1 MRRVLAGALL
11 SIFLLAAPA
20 GQELIDRILAVV
32 NGQIITLTDVRAA
45 LHFQL
50 VPADVSTDP
59 IAAALQRLIDRR
71 LMLVDVERYAPPEPA
86 PADIDAGIDRIR
98 TRYKDALEL
107 TTALI
112 RYGLSDDE
120 LRRYVRDSLRIDA
133 YLQQRFA
140 AMPQPS
146 ADDLVRYY
154 RAHPEE
160 FLVNGK
166 PQLFNDA
173 QAAVR
178 ARVVETERD
187 RFMREWLA
195 GLRRRATILGP
206 YLPSR

>member
-1 MRRVLAGALL
+1 MRPVLAGALL
-11 SIFLLAAPA
+11 TLFLLAAPA
-20 GQELIDRILAVV
+20 GQELIDRILVVV
-32 NGQIITLTDVRAA
+32 NGQIITLSDVRAA

-59 IAAALQRLIDRR
+59 VAAALQRLIDRR

-86 PADIDAGIDRIR
+86 PADVETGIDRIR
-98 TRYKDALEL
+98 KNFKDPLALTTEL
-107 TTALI
+107 T

-120 LRRYVRDSLRIDA
+120 LRRHVRDTLRINA

-166 PQLFNDA
+166 PQLFVEA
-173 QAAVR
+173 QDAVR
-178 ARVVETERD
+178 ARVVATQRET
-187 RFMREWLA
+187 FTREWLA